1 MKTVL
6 EIENQ
11 TFTFER
17 SWFTGSFT
25 YSVVGKKKTLD
36 SALDPST
43 HFSVRLSR
51 MYEVQI
57 GNSLVKV
64 VKTRPLFFAGL
75 RAHNY
80 KFYLDDELV
89 KETDAL

>member
-6 EIENQ
+6 EIENR
-11 TFTFER
+11 TVEFER
-17 SWFTGSFT
+17 NWFTGSFT
-25 YSVVGKKKTLD
+25 YSVNGKKKTLD

-43 HFSVRLSR
+43 HFSARLSR
-51 MYEVQI
+51 IYEVQI

-80 KFYLDDELV
+80 KFYVDEHLV
-89 KETDAL
+89 KEIEAL